1 VAVPYHRRTCYC
13 GQLRREHVGQEV
25 ILAGWVD
32 SWRDHGGMVFID
44 LRDREGIVQ
53 LKFNPQTDPEAH
65 RVARTLRSE
74 YVIAV
79 RGQVVLRPEDMV
91 NPKIPT
97 GEIEVEVREVDVLS
111 RADTPPFEVADE
123 CEANEDVRLR
133 YRYIDLRR
141 RPMQRALRMRHQ
153 IVRAIREYFDSHGF
167 VDIETPFLT
176 KSTPEG
182 ARDYLVPSRIYPGSF
197 YALPQSPQLF
207 KQILMIS
214 GFDRYYQIVKCFRDE
229 DLRADRQPEFTQ
241 LDVEMSFVQPE
252 NVIEA
257 IEGCMQHVLRKV
269 LEIDIPLPMPRLTYE
284 EAIRD
289 YGTDRPDLR
298 YGMRLYDISD
308 LARQTEFRVFRDALE
323 RGGVVKAICCPGAAE
338 MTRREIDGL
347 TDELKAMGA
356 GGMPTTKVVAGQ
368 DGRPALSTGI
378 AKFFPGALADQL
390 INRLQARPGDAIFFA
405 ADSYE
410 NASKYLGWLR
420 QTLAERRGLIPDGQF
435 RFCWVVDFPLFE
447 WDEAEGRY
455 VSVHHPFTSPKDE
468 DLDRLE
474 SAPLEVRAKAYD
486 VVLNGVEL
494 GGGSIRIHRR
504 DVQERVFRMLG
515 IGEEEAR
522 QRFGFFLDALR
533 YGTPPH
539 GGIALGIDRMA
550 MLLLGLKSIREVI
563 AFPKTQRAVCLLT
576 GAPSPVSEA
585 QLEELSLRVVRAQQ
599 EPAKGQSR

>member
-13 GQLRREHVGQEV
+13 GQLRREDVGQEV

-257 IEGCMQHVLRKV
+257 IEGCMQHVLGKV
-269 LEIDIPLPMPRLTYE
+269 LDIEIPLPMPRLTYE
-284 EAIRD
+284 EALRD

-390 INRLQARPGDAIFFA
+390 IDRLQARPGDAIFFA